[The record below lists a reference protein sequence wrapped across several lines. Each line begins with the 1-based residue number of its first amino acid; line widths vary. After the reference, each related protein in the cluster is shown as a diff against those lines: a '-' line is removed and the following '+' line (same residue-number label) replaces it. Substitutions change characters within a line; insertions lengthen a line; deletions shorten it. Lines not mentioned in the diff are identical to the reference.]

1 MQNNKKQGLVTNL
14 YESDKVKSTTNY
26 KDGKLHVVK
35 TNWGKDGQK
44 SSEVTW
50 EKGWKYKEK
59 KYKNGK
65 KHWVDT
71 GWYENGQKTSEVTW
85 KDNNLHGMNV
95 WWYENGMKEKEQYYF
110 HAEVRGTIFWDEEG
124 NVYRTELPTQHNP
137 STSSTKTNQ
146 KPRKQPRYAK
156 P

>member
-1 MQNNKKQGLVTNL
+1 MQNNKKQGLVTTP
-14 YESDKVKSTTNY
+14 YESVKVKSTTWDEN
-26 KDGKLHVVK
+26 
-35 TNWGKDGQK
+35 GQK
-44 SSEVTW
+44 TSEVTW
-50 EKGWKYKEK
+50 VNGWKYKER

-65 KHWVDT
+65 KHGVDT
-71 GWYENGQKTSEVTW
+71 GWYENGQKSSEVTW

-124 NVYRTELPTQHNP
+124 NVHRTELPTQPNP
-137 STSSTKTNQ
+137 SASSTKTNQKNQNQ

-156 P
+156 S